1 MSDVLNACDIMMKP
15 SRLLIPKMRCCKTV
29 VLMEGLSGSVFA
41 RRIANEMLLG
51 YVQKL
56 LIGFQMLLN
65 KVSRKSILRT

>member
-15 SRLLIPKMRCCKTV
+15 SRLLIPKMRCKTV